1 MGRPALAADATLSA
15 AVDREVPRGPRGGLL
30 LGNVRDFQRDK
41 LGFVQGMARR
51 YGDVVR
57 YRMAN
62 MTWYQV
68 NHPEGVKRILQDN
81 NRNYGKGSLT
91 SGALGLV
98 LGQGLSTSEGGLWLR
113 QRRLMQPVF
122 HRKSVDAFGEMMV
135 KDTEAMITRWQ
146 ASPDTTV
153 DVAAEMSRLTQGVV
167 TGALFGAGVGEEAG
181 VIEGT
186 ITTLMTEVAYR
197 FEVPLYP
204 PLSVPTPRNRRTRAA
219 LRTLDRA
226 VYRIIEER
234 RRAKPGDDLL
244 SLLMETR
251 DEDTGE
257 AMNDKQLRDEVITL
271 FVAGHET
278 TATALSW
285 TFYLLATHPEAE
297 ERVRAELDEVLGP
310 EGRTPTVEDLPK
322 LSYGRMVVEEAMR
335 LYPPAWIT
343 NRQAL
348 SEDVVLGYRIPA
360 GAFVMTL
367 PYVLHRHPDFW
378 ERPDEFDPERFSP
391 ERSAIRPRYAY
402 FPFGGGPRQ
411 CIGRGMALVET
422 HLILSTV
429 FRRCR
434 MRLATQRPVEP
445 LALATL
451 RPSGG
456 LPMRIEAA

>member
-1 MGRPALAADATLSA
+1 MSTVTG
-15 AVDREVPRGPRGGLL
+15 REVPRGPRGGLL

-135 KDTEAMITRWQ
+135 KDTETMIERWQ
-146 ASPDTTV
+146 ASSDTTV

-167 TGALFGAGVGEEAG
+167 TGALFGANVGEEAG
-181 VIEGT
+181 VIEET

-219 LRTLDRA
+219 LETLDRA

-234 RRAKPGDDLL
+234 RRAEPGDDLL

-257 AMNDKQLRDEVITL
+257 AMSDKQLRDEVITL

-278 TATALSW
+278 TATALAW

-297 ERVRAELDEVLGP
+297 KRLRIELDEVLGP
-310 EGRTPTVEDLPK
+310 DGRTPTVEDLPK
-322 LSYGRMVVEEAMR
+322 LPYGRMVVEEAMR

-348 SEDVVLGYRIPA
+348 SEDVILDYRIPA

-367 PYVLHRHPDFW
+367 PYVLHRHPNFW
-378 ERPDEFDPERFSP
+378 ERPEEFDPERFSP
-391 ERSAIRPRYAY
+391 ERSAARPRYAY

-429 FRRCR
+429 LRRCR
-434 MRLATQRPVEP
+434 MRLATQRPIEP

-456 LPMRIEAA
+456 LPMKIEAAR